1 MNHSWKTRFL
11 AMLLTV
17 VMVVGYIP
25 TSAFATYGAET
36 QEHTHESHVAELS
49 EEPSEAPAEEPAD
62 QTDVHAIVADMQT
75 VLDICGLTAASTD
88 AEMLDAIYS
97 TQDETVPEL
106 IEEIWWACQDVSE
119 SEAATL
125 TEAEIV
131 TVETYARLMAVM
143 ETDESKANYS
153 SHTVVTGVTA
163 NVSGSNSESFS
174 GGTLTVTAKGSEGFL
189 GIGASARTTTITI
202 TNDTGSDGILSF
214 NWKATNVNSL
224 TIDGASYSGSGGFT
238 KQLANG
244 GSFQIVITTAKNST
258 ENKLEMSNFQFQ
270 QAVESSKVTFVYDES
285 LGSVTVG
292 GEAVANNATMDVAYD
307 TGAALVATPKDG
319 SKFLGW
325 VKADDHSVISKE
337 ATYTLQVAADTTVQA
352 VFANAA
358 SPAWFDASGF
368 LFDNLNDAVTK
379 GGTVVLA
386 SDGVLEAGDYTI
398 PSGVTLL
405 IPFDDANTLYTSEP
419 GYDSTKD
426 STYSAP
432 KAYRT
437 LTMKNGA
444 NLIVNGGMSLSAK
457 FFIAQGGRAE
467 CGAPTGNVSFVRM
480 ETGSA
485 ITVNNGGSLYAW
497 GFITGDGSVTANSGA
512 NVYENFQFTD
522 FRGGTQSTSMKNGV
536 FPISQYYIQNIEVPL
551 TLHTG
556 AKETGY
562 TGLYM
567 SKTNFPSSVNFFG
580 QSDCMFCLTSGYLVK
595 RYDGASD
602 RLVIDVYGDVSV
614 AGIKL
619 KVGFASISSSNYEL
633 PLNSNITVNIKSG
646 TVTFGQNLAM
656 LPGSKVVIDEGA
668 TLKLANGIS
677 VYVYDGDDWGNFC
690 GSTNQQFIPIKYA
703 PGKTYT
709 RTAADLTDVTV
720 QVAGTL
726 DASAGYLYTTA
737 GGADICGVGN
747 GTVKI
752 NPGTATV
759 TYQLVQ
765 GTGNTQIP
773 VTSAKL
779 KNADGTYTETAG
791 TAKTYEYNNGA
802 WTSECVHN
810 WADATCTAPKTCT
823 LCGATEGEAKGHT
836 EVIDAAVAA
845 TCTATGLTEGKHCS
859 VCGEVL
865 VAQTVVPATGHTEV
879 IDKAVAATCT
889 ATGLT
894 EGKHC
899 SVCNTVLVAQT
910 ETPAIGH
917 SFGEWVVTQEATCTE
932 EGQERRDCAN
942 CDHYETRKVDA
953 LGHTEVVDA
962 AVAPTCTATGL
973 TEGKH
978 CSVCNEVLVAQTVVP
993 VADHKYEN
1001 GKCTVCG
1008 EADPGEAA
1016 ASIGEEN
1023 YLTLAEAINAAKDG
1037 ETVKLLQN
1045 VSISSQLNINKAITL
1060 DGNGKTITRVP
1071 TETGKT
1077 TVKAGILVTAAAT
1090 IKNLTVSGPNKTQP
1104 GWDSGEF
1111 GIKFYNAEG
1120 AELIDCKVTGA
1131 NAGIQVNGGS
1141 VTMTGTIDLSGNEF
1155 GGMEVCH
1162 GAKLDI
1168 SGATLV
1174 NEEETANCPVLWNDD
1189 TKGEIQLNAAQALY
1203 IHAVEADKDHYYV
1216 TEANAAHTVVIDEA
1230 VAATCTETGL
1240 TEGKHCSVCG
1250 EVLVAQTVVDALGH
1264 TEVVDAAVAPTCT
1277 ATGLTEG
1284 KHCSVCGE
1292 VLVAQTVV
1300 DALGHTKVV
1309 DAAVDPTC
1317 TKTGLTAGTHCSV
1330 CGETL
1335 VAQTVVP
1342 ATGHTEVIDAAV
1354 DATCTETGLTEGKH
1368 CSVCNEVLVAQE
1380 VIPALGHNF
1389 DDPEPYIVWETEK
1402 TEGSKTYKCQNEG
1415 CTQTKV
1421 TVLPIAKI
1429 TDFQSFVANLQ
1440 ILELLAEEYVKENPG
1455 SDPATLVIKYIR
1467 TGVDRYNSGS
1477 WGIMAGYENSG
1488 FEKYVR
1494 KMEQMANEQAESEGS
1509 EERICVTGL
1518 KNIENFTLPNGDNV
1532 DFGHMFGAMDIT
1544 WHNNGSVNHADVAGW
1559 AGDLVDLLS
1568 AADRHGVTGTLD
1580 EMIADIRQN
1589 YLGSDLDGEDD
1600 KFSQT
1605 DIYGDLDA
1613 FYIISKLS
1621 EGKYAAGKMTEIIG
1635 AYFTESLSDVDRAD
1649 YLLKNRFDGASTRDA
1664 VREAVYEGYIANK
1677 LVSTLEGTR
1686 TFNTE
1691 DLVNLRK
1698 ACCYAFA
1705 DYLCQLAG
1713 DYVDVTDN
1721 TYYSVYYSKS
1731 STLAPGITQEIKKA
1745 TTSDGK
1751 NMNYFLA
1758 TADITRSDVSVYANY
1773 NENDP
1778 SLGWKMSRVMDQAY
1792 AAEQR
1797 HSDPESASYIP
1808 NYNVIAG
1815 INGSGFN
1822 MSTGEPSGLL
1832 IMEGIEYHPVDAN
1845 GFFAI
1850 LKSGKAVIGTM
1861 EDYDTYQD
1869 QIQEAIAGFGCVLI
1883 RDGKVAVNRTD
1894 NYYSDRANRTAVGI
1908 TKTGKVVFMVLDGRQ
1923 AASCGGSMQE
1933 IAQIMLEAG
1942 CVEAINLDGGGS
1954 TTFIAQQEGDE
1965 QLSVVNSPSD
1975 GYARSVS
1982 NSLIMVSTAASS
1994 TAFDHALISS
2004 AAEYMTQG
2012 SVMQMT
2018 AKGVS
2023 ATGNAAELPEDA
2035 KWAVTNT
2042 LYATIDENGVLT
2054 ALRNYGEATV
2064 QLKSGDE
2071 VIGET
2076 VITLCDPDKVAFARD
2091 KIDVVYGQSVE
2102 LPVKAYYQG
2111 KAVAFNAAD
2120 IRFTLSADSA
2130 GTIEGL
2136 TFTAAESKIRQVTV
2150 TAALAKNSEAKAS
2163 ISVSLY
2169 NQGENSFDF
2178 DQAIGGD
2185 RMLAW
2190 DRKVS
2195 NTTTEDN
2202 TIYTVVDPAQPMV
2215 TAYTFAMDMTQIPI
2229 PEQLSDLVYMLP
2241 GADLEDA
2248 SAWTF
2253 LLQLAER
2260 VSTLT
2265 EVKVT
2270 IDFDDAFDVDYSNVT
2285 LVNEYFVLKEKVFDE
2300 KTNTL
2305 TLTLGWIKQTAAIDP
2320 ASANPL
2326 CMLNGIKVTPKADA
2340 DWGAQNRI
2348 NAVTKGAVSYKVYL
2362 RANALYSFAQKEENQ
2377 KIYGLMPYVNPDD
2390 SSDAGAYFGDT
2401 YKEIEDTYTLVSA
2414 AKEGWINETG
2424 GFAYYKDGEKLTGVQ
2439 LIDGYYYDFGE
2450 DGINKGQT
2458 KLTGLFYDE
2467 SVKAYRYAKFGEL
2480 VGGWHEIDGKYH
2492 YFKSYSKVAATGTY
2506 TVNGVTYQFDETG
2519 KTEGAWH
2526 TTDEG
2531 TRYYYGGSYY
2541 RATNPGYMKL
2551 VTINGKTY
2559 NFDNS
2564 GYLTYGIQ
2572 ALRASTAYEKYVYEF
2587 GEDGALIRE
2596 IKEEQIIEIDGAFYY
2611 ISSKGYIEMNAG
2623 LFAYNG
2629 DYYYTV
2635 YSGKLKQ
2642 NGNAP
2647 VTEENVAKYPDLK
2660 AGTYYF
2666 GDDCKMVIPEE
2677 KPSEPTEPEVKN
2689 GIYQEG
2695 DIKVYYKDGVKQKNL
2710 GLIKV
2715 DGDYYYVCYSGKLK
2729 QNGNQTIT
2737 EAHVA
2742 QYPDVKPGV
2751 YYFGNDCKMVVP
2763 ETEPTV
2769 KNGIYQEDGIYVYY
2783 VDGVKQTNLGLI
2795 QIDGA
2800 YYYVCYSGKL
2810 KQNGNQT
2817 ITEAHTAKYPGVKP
2831 GVYYFGDDC
2840 KMQMK

>member
-1 MNHSWKTRFL
+1 M
-11 AMLLTV
+11 
-17 VMVVGYIP
+17 
-25 TSAFATYGAET
+25 
-36 QEHTHESHVAELS
+36 
-49 EEPSEAPAEEPAD
+49 
-62 QTDVHAIVADMQT
+62 
-75 VLDICGLTAASTD
+75 
-88 AEMLDAIYS
+88 
-97 TQDETVPEL
+97 
-106 IEEIWWACQDVSE
+106 
-119 SEAATL
+119 
-125 TEAEIV
+125 
-131 TVETYARLMAVM
+131 
-143 ETDESKANYS
+143 
-153 SHTVVTGVTA
+153 
-163 NVSGSNSESFS
+163 
-174 GGTLTVTAKGSEGFL
+174 
-189 GIGASARTTTITI
+189 
-202 TNDTGSDGILSF
+202 
-214 NWKATNVNSL
+214 
-224 TIDGASYSGSGGFT
+224 
-238 KQLANG
+238 
-244 GSFQIVITTAKNST
+244 
-258 ENKLEMSNFQFQ
+258 
-270 QAVESSKVTFVYDES
+270 
-285 LGSVTVG
+285 
-292 GEAVANNATMDVAYD
+292 
-307 TGAALVATPKDG
+307 
-319 SKFLGW
+319 
-325 VKADDHSVISKE
+325 
-337 ATYTLQVAADTTVQA
+337 
-352 VFANAA
+352 
-358 SPAWFDASGF
+358 
-368 LFDNLNDAVTK
+368 
-379 GGTVVLA
+379 
-386 SDGVLEAGDYTI
+386 
-398 PSGVTLL
+398 
-405 IPFDDANTLYTSEP
+405 
-419 GYDSTKD
+419 
-426 STYSAP
+426 
-432 KAYRT
+432 
-437 LTMKNGA
+437 
-444 NLIVNGGMSLSAK
+444 
-457 FFIAQGGRAE
+457 
-467 CGAPTGNVSFVRM
+467 
-480 ETGSA
+480 
-485 ITVNNGGSLYAW
+485 
-497 GFITGDGSVTANSGA
+497 
-512 NVYENFQFTD
+512 
-522 FRGGTQSTSMKNGV
+522 
-536 FPISQYYIQNIEVPL
+536 
-551 TLHTG
+551 
-556 AKETGY
+556 
-562 TGLYM
+562 
-567 SKTNFPSSVNFFG
+567 
-580 QSDCMFCLTSGYLVK
+580 
-595 RYDGASD
+595 
-602 RLVIDVYGDVSV
+602 
-614 AGIKL
+614 
-619 KVGFASISSSNYEL
+619 
-633 PLNSNITVNIKSG
+633 
-646 TVTFGQNLAM
+646 
-656 LPGSKVVIDEGA
+656 
-668 TLKLANGIS
+668 
-677 VYVYDGDDWGNFC
+677 
-690 GSTNQQFIPIKYA
+690 
-703 PGKTYT
+703 
-709 RTAADLTDVTV
+709 
-720 QVAGTL
+720 
-726 DASAGYLYTTA
+726 
-737 GGADICGVGN
+737 
-747 GTVKI
+747 
-752 NPGTATV
+752 
-759 TYQLVQ
+759 
-765 GTGNTQIP
+765 
-773 VTSAKL
+773 
-779 KNADGTYTETAG
+779 
-791 TAKTYEYNNGA
+791 
-802 WTSECVHN
+802 
-810 WADATCTAPKTCT
+810 
-823 LCGATEGEAKGHT
+823 
-836 EVIDAAVAA
+836 
-845 TCTATGLTEGKHCS
+845 
-859 VCGEVL
+859 
-865 VAQTVVPATGHTEV
+865 
-879 IDKAVAATCT
+879 
-889 ATGLT
+889 
-894 EGKHC
+894 
-899 SVCNTVLVAQT
+899 
-910 ETPAIGH
+910 
-917 SFGEWVVTQEATCTE
+917 
-932 EGQERRDCAN
+932 
-942 CDHYETRKVDA
+942 
-953 LGHTEVVDA
+953 
-962 AVAPTCTATGL
+962 
-973 TEGKH
+973 
-978 CSVCNEVLVAQTVVP
+978 
-993 VADHKYEN
+993 
-1001 GKCTVCG
+1001 
-1008 EADPGEAA
+1008 
-1016 ASIGEEN
+1016 
-1023 YLTLAEAINAAKDG
+1023 
-1037 ETVKLLQN
+1037 
-1045 VSISSQLNINKAITL
+1045 
-1060 DGNGKTITRVP
+1060 
-1071 TETGKT
+1071 
-1077 TVKAGILVTAAAT
+1077 
-1090 IKNLTVSGPNKTQP
+1090 
-1104 GWDSGEF
+1104 
-1111 GIKFYNAEG
+1111 
-1120 AELIDCKVTGA
+1120 
-1131 NAGIQVNGGS
+1131 
-1141 VTMTGTIDLSGNEF
+1141 
-1155 GGMEVCH
+1155 
-1162 GAKLDI
+1162 
-1168 SGATLV
+1168 
-1174 NEEETANCPVLWNDD
+1174 
-1189 TKGEIQLNAAQALY
+1189 
-1203 IHAVEADKDHYYV
+1203 
-1216 TEANAAHTVVIDEA
+1216 
-1230 VAATCTETGL
+1230 
-1240 TEGKHCSVCG
+1240 
-1250 EVLVAQTVVDALGH
+1250 
-1264 TEVVDAAVAPTCT
+1264 
-1277 ATGLTEG
+1277 
-1284 KHCSVCGE
+1284 
-1292 VLVAQTVV
+1292 
-1300 DALGHTKVV
+1300 
-1309 DAAVDPTC
+1309 
-1317 TKTGLTAGTHCSV
+1317 
-1330 CGETL
+1330 
-1335 VAQTVVP
+1335 
-1342 ATGHTEVIDAAV
+1342 
-1354 DATCTETGLTEGKH
+1354 
-1368 CSVCNEVLVAQE
+1368 
-1380 VIPALGHNF
+1380 
-1389 DDPEPYIVWETEK
+1389 
-1402 TEGSKTYKCQNEG
+1402 
-1415 CTQTKV
+1415 
-1421 TVLPIAKI
+1421 
-1429 TDFQSFVANLQ
+1429 
-1440 ILELLAEEYVKENPG
+1440 
-1455 SDPATLVIKYIR
+1455 IKYIR

-1954 TTFIAQQEGDE
+1954 TTFIAQQVGDE
-1965 QLSVVNSPSD
+1965 KLSVVNSPSD
-1975 GYARSVS
+1975 GYARSVG

-2348 NAVTKGAVSYKVYL
+2348 NAVTKGAISYKIYL

-2492 YFKSYSKVAATGTY
+2492 YFKSNSKVAATGTY
-2506 TVNGVTYQFDETG
+2506 TVSGVTYQFDETG

-2729 QNGNQTIT
+2729 QNGNAPVT
-2737 EAHVA
+2737 EENAA
-2742 QYPDVKPGV
+2742 EYPDLKAGT
-2751 YYFGNDCKMVVP
+2751 YYFGDDCKMVIP
-2763 ETEPTV
+2763 EEKPSEPTEPEV
-2769 KNGIYQEDGIYVYY
+2769 KNGIYQEGDIKVYY
-2783 VDGVKQTNLGLI
+2783 KDGVKQKNLGLI
-2795 QIDGA
+2795 KVDGD

-2810 KQNGNQT
+2810 KQNGNAPV
-2817 ITEAHTAKYPGVKP
+2817 TEENAAEYPDLKAGT
-2831 GVYYFGDDC
+2831 YYFGSDC